1 MLPPTKMQYIMP
13 KARRRRRLWSRF
25 FGRDG
30 DQRSVLGKEI
40 QEYLVDREHSPA
52 MMQKIVELRGD
63 LSSGW
68 RERHVPCLYCGCR
81 ATEVDHYKSAVK
93 GGKISPY
100 LDCPINRVPSCSK
113 CHRGGKDHPA
123 HAHKTILQWFDMTA
137 NLPKNHPR
145 KVMRRAGHSE
155 DYVKAVRRRLET
167 FDRFHSLF
175 APRMSLAHLEAAQ
188 TFVERV
194 LLFRKALFNA
204 ISRYEDQNL
213 FRRRNYVRDS
223 NELFEVFSSVTSAT
237 PHEPPTCRLLE
248 SSTYGDNPANSEPAP
263 SRSNSPA

>member
-40 QEYLVDREHSPA
+40 QEYLVDTEHSPA

-68 RERHVPCLYCGCR
+68 RERHVPCLYCGR
-81 ATEVDHYKSAVK
+81 QATEVDHYKSAVK

-123 HAHKTILQWFDMTA
+123 HAHKTILQWFDMTT

-145 KVMRRAGHSE
+145 KVMRRAGYS
-155 DYVKAVRRRLET
+155 DDRVVAVRKRLET

-194 LLFRKALFNA
+194 LLFRKALFNT

-237 PHEPPTCRLLE
+237 PREPPTCRLLE
-248 SSTYGDNPANSEPAP
+248 FSTYEDNPVNLEPALA
-263 SRSNSPA
+263 RSNSPA